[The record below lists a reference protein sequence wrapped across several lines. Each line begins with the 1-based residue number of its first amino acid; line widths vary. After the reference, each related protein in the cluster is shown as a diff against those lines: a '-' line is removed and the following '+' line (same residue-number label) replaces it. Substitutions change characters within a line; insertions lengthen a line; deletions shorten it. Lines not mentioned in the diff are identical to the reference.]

1 MDTNKEI
8 NLNSINMFVGH
19 YAAAFALKGK
29 EKGASLGLLF
39 IATQFVDILFFPFV
53 LAGIENL
60 KFVKGFTKVNDF
72 NMDYYPFTHGL
83 LGSLVW
89 SVLFFILF
97 FFVFAKNK
105 INKKSIA
112 IVMAL
117 AVLSHWFADLI
128 VHSPDLPIINGE
140 PKFGFGLWNN
150 KVLTFGS
157 EAVLLILG
165 LLYYL
170 KKTKT
175 ISTVGKYAALVF
187 VIFLLIVNCLN
198 LFVLPANDDL
208 KLLTISAL
216 FFYFLFA
223 LIAHFVDKKRI

>member
-1 MDTNKEI
+1 
-8 NLNSINMFVGH
+8 MFVGH
-19 YAAAFALKGK
+19 YAVAFALKGK
-29 EKGASLGLLF
+29 EKGASLGMLF

-60 KFVKGFTKVNDF
+60 KFVEGFTAINNF

-83 LGSLVW
+83 LGSLFW
-89 SVLFFILF
+89 AGLFYILYR
-97 FFVFAKNK
+97 FVFAEKR

-112 IVMAL
+112 LVMAL
-117 AVLSHWFADLI
+117 GVLSHWFADLI
-128 VHSPDLPIINGE
+128 VHTPDLPLISGE

-150 KVLTFGS
+150 KILTFVT

-170 KKTKT
+170 KRTEAITK
-175 ISTVGKYAALVF
+175 SGKYAAIIF
-187 VIFLLIVNCLN
+187 VLFLLLVNYLSM
-198 LFVLPANDDL
+198 FVLPADNNIIS
-208 KLLTISAL
+208 LTISAL

-223 LIAHFVDKKRI
+223 VMANFVDKKRT